1 MTVSGFKATAGF
13 SGTLNPSTEDKTI
26 TIEAFGDAD
35 SSSLPEEPT
44 VEPEGAITF
53 TKKTLDDGSVVYEI
67 QSINTTTAECTI
79 SFGQGIDIDPITVNV
94 VSKDISVNIGGED
107 IEAVATDDG
116 KAAIDLSGVIGED
129 DEIAVIKD
137 KDGNPIYD
145 VNNQDGTEDGYTYDS
160 DDKTLTVD
168 VSKVTG
174 DDLAFTAET
183 VKVLLYDAEL
193 AINGREYT
201 RPELSDS
208 DLKGKYSKP
217 SDAWNAINGETLTNG
232 IYIQL
237 LSDIEEDSIGG
248 KNYITIN
255 QETTID
261 LSGHSWSK
269 VDPKNSASRIIAAIV
284 PGGKTLNVINGELMN
299 GSLPGDYLGAAIYA
313 NNTVA
318 NALIQDWLAGNKSA
332 WGIVNIFDVA
342 FSDNKSGGGGAI
354 CLNGAVELN
363 VYDAE
368 FIGNDTTQNNQ
379 KDETGNGAA
388 IYVWNHGNDR
398 DGEIVNLYDC
408 SFSGNKGNGLLSM
421 ENNNNEILFNIYGG
435 SFTGNT
441 FRYDYPLM
449 AIYSFNIYGGDFSG
463 ETISNDK
470 GFNYDINING
480 GIMGTL
486 EISGNN
492 LLKLAGGSVGTLQT
506 DKDTGKVLASVTLS
520 EAEKVEYVT
529 YGEDGVVNINSP
541 FNINDSG
548 AIVYKYEAGYSS
560 NPADVFN
567 GSVFNPAITEFGVF
581 LPENQIE
588 SIENITVHFADDTS
602 VTLEKTTDGNTVKF
616 S

>member
-44 VEPEGAITF
+44 VDPEGAITF

-183 VKVLLYDAEL
+183 VKVLLYDAKL

-269 VDPKNSASRIIAAIV
+269 ADPKNSASRIIAAIV

-368 FIGNDTTQNNQ
+368 FIGNDTTQNN
-379 KDETGNGAA
+379 KTDETGNGAA
-388 IYVWNHGNDR
+388 IYVWDDGNDS

-441 FRYDYPLM
+441 LNDYPLM

-463 ETISNDK
+463 ETNSNDK

-492 LLKLAGGSVGTLQT
+492 PLKLAGGSVGTLTT
-506 DKDTGKVLASVTLS
+506 DKNTDKVLASVNLTD
-520 EAEKVEYVT
+520 AKQVEYVT
-529 YGEDGVVNINSP
+529 YEGGTVNINSP
-541 FNINDSG
+541 FKIDRNGDVHYKFENRYDRISG
-548 AIVYKYEAGYSS
+548 DE
-560 NPADVFN
+560 FN
-567 GSVFNPAITEFGVF
+567 GSEFNPVIDTFNVF
-581 LPENQIE
+581 LPADQITAINE
-588 SIENITVHFADDTS
+588 ITVHFADGTS
-602 VTLEKTTDGNTVKF
+602 EDLAKAANSNPVRFGN
-616 S
+616 